1 MKYLTDN
8 QFSQNLILRQDEID
22 KILKP
27 QYESLKSIAE
37 GKKRV
42 AEKRKR
48 EKIKDNPAI
57 RILKLTNIR
66 SKSNLV
72 PAPIPAPTPVLAPA
86 LAPASTP
93 KHRIFRSILQKS
105 KKEVLEWGG
114 HFYFVY
120 LPGYKGTN
128 GVKYWDEKN
137 RLRETALQLAEEID
151 IAVIDIQQEVFVPHA
166 DPMSLFPF
174 RTGEHYNAEGYRLVA
189 EAIHKRLKTDEIEE
203 QNHREPSEET
213 EVEQLLNEQ
222 EYYNEIYHT
231 KLQSF
236 TFENIIEPGDLDFPW
251 AMEFLPDGQML
262 VTERDGRL
270 WLISKSGKM
279 EKINNPPSVR
289 NSGEGGLLDIVI
301 DPEFE
306 KNGFVYISYSDLLE
320 GYSDLSNTSVMRAT
334 LKNNSLVN
342 KTMIFRTAPK
352 FFGATYGHYGSRLLI
367 DEDAFLFITFGDRN
381 LRDQAQRLDT
391 PNGKIHRIKLNGEIP
406 SDNPFSNQDGAI
418 KSIWTYGHRNPQGI
432 AIHPVTKEIWSTEH
446 GPMGGDELNIIH
458 KGKNYGWPFITY
470 GKNYDGSVISDLT
483 HFIGMEQPV
492 IHWTPSIGVSN
503 ITFYTGNPFKEW
515 HNNLLVTSL
524 KEENLYRLVIDE
536 GKVVEE
542 ELVFSLGSRIRDI
555 EIGPEGFI
563 YLALEHPGEIVQLR
577 PIKNSIN

>member
-1 MKYLTDN
+1 VN
-8 QFSQNLILRQDEID
+8 
-22 KILKP
+22 
-27 QYESLKSIAE
+27 
-37 GKKRV
+37 
-42 AEKRKR
+42 
-48 EKIKDNPAI
+48 NPAI
-57 RILKLTNIR
+57 RILKLTNFRANIKL
-66 SKSNLV
+66 S
-72 PAPIPAPTPVLAPA
+72 PAPTPVATPAPNTK
-86 LAPASTP
+86 LS
-93 KHRIFRSILQKS
+93 IFREILQKS

-114 HFYFVY
+114 HLYFVY
-120 LPGYKGTN
+120 LPGFTGLHKT
-128 GVKYWDEKN
+128 KAWDDNN
-137 RLRETALQLAEEID
+137 RYRETALRLAEELD
-151 IAVIDIQQEVFVPHA
+151 IPVIDIQQEVFVPHA

-213 EVEQLLNEQ
+213 EADESLLNEQ
-222 EYYNEIYHT
+222 EYYNGIYHT
-231 KLQSF
+231 KLHSF

-289 NSGEGGLLDIVI
+289 NIGEGGLLDIVI

-306 KNGFVYISYSDLLE
+306 KNGFIYISYSNLLK
-320 GYSDLSNTSVMRAT
+320 GYSNLSNTSVMRAT

-342 KTMIFRTAPK
+342 KTMIFRTASK
-352 FFGATYGHYGSRLLI
+352 FFGELTGHYGSRLLI
-367 DEDAFLFITFGDRN
+367 DEDAFLFITFGDRKQ
-381 LRDQAQRLDT
+381 RDQAQRLDT

-406 SDNPFSNQDGAI
+406 SDNPFFNQDGAI
-418 KSIWTYGHRNPQGI
+418 KSVWTYGHRNPQGI

-446 GPMGGDELNIIH
+446 GPAGGDELNTIH
-458 KGKNYGWPFITY
+458 KGKNYGWPVITDDPY
-470 GKNYDGSVISDLT
+470 VSDISYLT
-483 HFIGMEQPV
+483 HLKGMENPV
-492 IHWTPSIGVSN
+492 IHWTPTIGISN

-515 HNNLLVTSL
+515 QNNLLVTSL

-563 YLALEHPGEIVQLR
+563 YLSLEYPGEIIQLR
-577 PIKNSIN
+577 PINNSIN